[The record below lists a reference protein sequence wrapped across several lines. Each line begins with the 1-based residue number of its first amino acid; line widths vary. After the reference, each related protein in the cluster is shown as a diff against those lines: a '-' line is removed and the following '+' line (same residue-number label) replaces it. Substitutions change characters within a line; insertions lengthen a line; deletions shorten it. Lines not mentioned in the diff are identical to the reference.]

1 MAFRLVGLPQRL
13 GLGALGGSLS
23 VVPHLQ
29 SICLDLA
36 QQSDQFLLGR
46 LRLLLGLRKIGIGLP
61 LGCSIELGLAPGFLF
76 GSPLLCRR
84 RFGRATLRQKA
95 FDPRSSCPA
104 ARQSEAGAA
113 WRRRRC

>member
-1 MAFRLVGLPQRL
+1 MLESITPLLSDPAAWAALVTLVVMEVVLGIDNLIFISILTNKLPEHQRSK
-13 GLGALGGSLS
+13 G
-23 VVPHLQ
+23 
-29 SICLDLA
+29 
-36 QQSDQFLLGR
+36 
-46 LRLLLGLRKIGIGLP
+46 RKIGIGLP